1 MLLEDPSGGF
11 FGNPFGQGGGSRFN
25 DGCFCCEIVNR
36 LPFLSS
42 FSLSFFLFLYVS
54 ISFSHRLFLSVG
66 PSMCLSR
73 SFSLSVTPLVI
84 HFALSRKTFNYPT
97 YLCALQCPS
106 PPTPESPLRPL
117 ILPPSSLSPPPYP
130 HPTLPPPHSSLARKA
145 IEFQTRECLE
155 LDIRG
160 QPITAVAVRAALTL
174 L

>member
-54 ISFSHRLFLSVG
+54 ISFSHRLYLSVG
-66 PSMCLSR
+66 LSMCLSR

-106 PPTPESPLRPL
+106 PPTPE
-117 ILPPSSLSPPPYP
+117 PPPQTPYP
-130 HPTLPPPHSSLARKA
+130 TPILAQPTPIPPPHSSPTPLFPCSKSH
-145 IEFQTRECLE
+145 
-155 LDIRG
+155 
-160 QPITAVAVRAALTL
+160 
-174 L
+174 

>member
-106 PPTPESPLRPL
+106 PHTPEHPPQTPYPTP
-117 ILPPSSLSPPPYP
+117 ILAQ
-130 HPTLPPPHSSLARKA
+130 PTPIPPPHSSPTPLFPCSKSH
-145 IEFQTRECLE
+145 
-155 LDIRG
+155 
-160 QPITAVAVRAALTL
+160 
-174 L
+174 